1 MLRILFLIPSEK
13 PLQGFLLGGLR
24 PKPQNFKKR
33 PMPSFE
39 VSKDAPHPFSDPI
52 GETLAGL
59 SPRGPSA
66 KAAKLQ
72 KTADADY

>member
-1 MLRILFLIPSEK
+1 
-13 PLQGFLLGGLR
+13 
-24 PKPQNFKKR
+24 
-33 PMPSFE
+33 MPSFE
-39 VSKDAPHPFSDPI
+39 VSKDASHPFFDPI

-72 KTADADY
+72 KTADADH